1 MEAAQ
6 KALEKLKAEQE
17 ARKKTHP
24 KDESKKKEP
33 AASTTDPEARRMR
46 FADGAVRA
54 GYNAQLAVTAEHGF
68 IVAIEVTDRRNDAG
82 FARPMAEAVEARL
95 GQTPGLCLPIRITQ
109 PPAISKRL
117 AAGLKTPS
125 LFMRRPSP

>member
-54 GYNAQLAVTAEHGF
+54 GNAQVAVTAKYGLSSQSRSR
-68 IVAIEVTDRRNDAG
+68 IAATMRLRR
-82 FARPMAEAVEARL
+82 PIAEAVEARL
-95 GQTPGLCLPIRITQ
+95 GQSP
-109 PPAISKRL
+109 SRL
-117 AAGLKTPS
+117 LADTNYATAEDIEALGGRARKS
-125 LFMRRPSP
+125 H

>member
-54 GYNAQLAVTAEHGF
+54 GYNAQVAVTAEHGF

-95 GQTPGLCLPIRITQ
+95 VNAR
-109 PPAISKRL
+109 PAACRYEL
-117 AAGLKTPS
+117 RN
-125 LFMRRPSP
+125 RRRYRSAWRQA